1 VRGPLWD
8 GAARFAGMLRNAY
21 LPTVIRGSQR
31 NGNWE
36 LTMMD
41 AAAGI
46 AVHLDDRAAYERAI
60 TRYLKRVPAYIY
72 LRADGRLPKRAPGSK
87 LTTRRAIFDY
97 WHGRTRFKRGLTQE
111 TCRDFTHT
119 GYGLAA
125 IAHVA
130 ETTHIQR
137 RSVYSR
143 VGARLRHAL
152 EFHAKYQLRGSSR
165 SRLCRQPLDLGLGPV
180 TEIALNAMHHRS
192 GRAMSA
198 TEQLTLRQR
207 PAGTNNLFVAWET
220 LTHAENPH

>member
-1 VRGPLWD
+1 
-8 GAARFAGMLRNAY
+8 
-21 LPTVIRGSQR
+21 
-31 NGNWE
+31 
-36 LTMMD
+36 
-41 AAAGI
+41 
-46 AVHLDDRAAYERAI
+46 
-60 TRYLKRVPAYIY
+60 
-72 LRADGRLPKRAPGSK
+72 
-87 LTTRRAIFDY
+87 
-97 WHGRTRFKRGLTQE
+97 
-111 TCRDFTHT
+111 
-119 GYGLAA
+119 
-125 IAHVA
+125 
-130 ETTHIQR
+130 
-137 RSVYSR
+137 VYSR